1 METMAFTSASA
12 VKLIKRLEN
21 EKARLVSP
29 EGKNSTYALAQG
41 EECDPPTYDYRETVR
56 RIDEGHVLVRPAVPN
71 SWRPL

>member
-1 METMAFTSASA
+1 METMAFTSANA

-21 EKARLVSP
+21 EKARLVSL

-56 RIDEGHVLVRPAVPN
+56 RIDEAMF
-71 SWRPL
+71 